1 MASWFTRLTGLLAV
15 VCQALPHYRCI
26 TCVDCKTATACFLR
40 LPLPRLNFSR
50 QFLNAQERAHL
61 ALTLRDTK
69 SVISKLERLLGAIIH
84 TLFIFFYLAIF
95 KVGPGSRLSICRLL

>member
-1 MASWFTRLTGLLAV
+1 
-15 VCQALPHYRCI
+15 
-26 TCVDCKTATACFLR
+26 
-40 LPLPRLNFSR
+40 
-50 QFLNAQERAHL
+50 L

-95 KVGPGSRLSICRLL
+95 KVGPGSRLSICRLLQSTQRQRRQPPTAETPCACLPGPSPAAD

>member
-1 MASWFTRLTGLLAV
+1 M
-15 VCQALPHYRCI
+15 
-26 TCVDCKTATACFLR
+26 
-40 LPLPRLNFSR
+40 
-50 QFLNAQERAHL
+50 

-95 KVGPGSRLSICRLL
+95 KVRPGTRLSMFRLLQPTHLQRRQPLTGETP